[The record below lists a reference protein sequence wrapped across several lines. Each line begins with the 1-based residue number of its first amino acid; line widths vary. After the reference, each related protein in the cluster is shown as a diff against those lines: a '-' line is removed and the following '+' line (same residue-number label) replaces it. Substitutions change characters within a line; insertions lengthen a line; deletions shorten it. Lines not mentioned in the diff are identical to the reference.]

1 MLRGFL
7 FSVPEVQPWISKKV
21 EPREP
26 LCYHGE
32 MISTSL
38 KETEAIAKKF
48 LDSLKQGGEATVV
61 GLRGNLGSGK
71 TTFVQCVAKIL
82 GVHESVTSPT
92 FVLVKTYPLNAKRY
106 TLLIHIDAYRL
117 ERGEELLKLG
127 WNDLAKNP
135 DNLILLEWPER
146 VADILPQK
154 NYTEISFEFV
164 DDVTR
169 KIEGVLQ

>member
-1 MLRGFL
+1 
-7 FSVPEVQPWISKKV
+7 
-21 EPREP
+21 
-26 LCYHGE
+26 

-48 LDSLKQGGEATVV
+48 VDSLKKGNEATVV

-71 TTFVQCVAKIL
+71 TTFVQAAARLL
-82 GVHESVTSPT
+82 GVREPVTSPT
-92 FVLVKTYPLNAKRY
+92 FVLIKSYPLNAKRY

-146 VADILPQK
+146 VVSILPTK